1 VKLGGNLEDISPER
15 DLPSQTDMVINDSN
29 PARPAKGKGPFLSI
43 TKRKIET
50 KAGKKAHS
58 RGSSHLK
65 EVSTKPTNMVI
76 NEIRIL
82 RDLLRQKTYV
92 SKAGKETQTS
102 PVPAYPPSGDRPS
115 HLESEVSRVCLV
127 I

>member
-50 KAGKKAHS
+50 KAGEKTHS
-58 RGSSHLK
+58 RGSSHLI
-65 EVSTKPTNMVI
+65 EVSIKRSDMAMRWG
-76 NEIRIL
+76 IRIR
-82 RDLLRQKTYV
+82 RDLERGKLLSQHDENER
-92 SKAGKETQTS
+92 SKRK
-102 PVPAYPPSGDRPS
+102 PARKPIPEGV
-115 HLESEVSRVCLV
+115 LT
-127 I
+127 